1 MALSAIDVTTGLL
14 SYAVVTDKASL
25 VKLLERNGVSMPQ
38 NPSDREV
45 TTAVLM
51 ASAKSSNFKDE
62 LAKFLST
69 KAKPASQEFA
79 SFTGGEFGFTGIDDI
94 AFTGWDNFK
103 NALGDLPRASRPSTL
118 LSTAPVKPA
127 VTIKPVAVPTAA
139 LTPKTAAT
147 APKGKTGVGKVLGWL
162 GSNVFTQENVNAGVQ
177 IGLTQLNNKS
187 QGKANQIQAQTNEL
201 ISQQDDIRNNPNLGG
216 KKGMSTMAWVG
227 IGVGVIA
234 LVGIIYYFAKKK

>member
-1 MALSAIDVTTGLL
+1 MALSAIDVTSGLL
-14 SYAVVTDKASL
+14 SYAVVTDKESL

-51 ASAKSSNFKDE
+51 ASGKSPNFKDE
-62 LAKFLST
+62 LAKYLST

-79 SFTGGEFGFTGIDDI
+79 SFTGGDFGFTGIDDI
-94 AFTGWDNFK
+94 AFTGWETFK
-103 NALGDLPRASRPSTL
+103 NAPGDLPRASAG
-118 LSTAPVKPA
+118 LSTSSPL
-127 VTIKPVAVPTAA
+127 TIKPVSVPTAA
-139 LTPKTAAT
+139 LAPKTGSTAT
-147 APKGKTGVGKVLGWL
+147 KGKTGVGKVLGWL
-162 GSNVFTQENVNAGVQ
+162 GSNVFTQENINAGVQ

-187 QGKANQIQAQTNEL
+187 QGKANQIQAQTNQL
-201 ISQQDDIRNNPNLGG
+201 ISQQDDIRNNPNLIG

>member
-51 ASAKSSNFKDE
+51 ASGKSPNFKDE
-62 LAKFLST
+62 LAKYLST

-79 SFTGGEFGFTGIDDI
+79 SFTGGDFGFTGIDDI
-94 AFTGWDNFK
+94 AFTGWDSFE
-103 NALGDLPRASRPSTL
+103 NANGSLPRASAG
-118 LSTAPVKPA
+118 LSAAPA

-147 APKGKTGVGKVLGWL
+147 AKKGKTGVGKVLGWL
-162 GSNVFTQENVNAGVQ
+162 GSNVFTQENINAGVQ
-177 IGLTQLNNKS
+177 VGLTQLNNKA
-187 QGKANQIQAQTNEL
+187 QGKSNQIQAQTNQL
-201 ISQQDDIRNNPNLGG
+201 ISQQDDIRNNPNLVG

>member
-51 ASAKSSNFKDE
+51 ASGKSSNFKNE
-62 LAKFLST
+62 LAKYLSS
-69 KAKPASQEFA
+69 KAIPASQEFA
-79 SFTGGEFGFTGIDDI
+79 SFTGGDFGFTGIDDI
-94 AFTGWDNFK
+94 AFTGWDSFQ
-103 NALGDLPRASRPSTL
+103 NANGSLPRATAGL
-118 LSTAPVKPA
+118 KTAPIAP
-127 VTIKPVAVPTAA
+127 IKPVAVPTAA
-139 LTPKTAAT
+139 LTAKTAAGE
-147 APKGKTGVGKVLGWL
+147 KGKTGVGKVLGWL
-162 GSNVFTQENVNAGVQ
+162 GANVFTQENINAGVN

-187 QGKANQIQAQTNEL
+187 QGKANQIQAQTNQL
-201 ISQQDDIRNNPNLGG
+201 IAQQDDIKSNPNLRG
-216 KKGMSTMAWVG
+216 KRGLSTMAWVG
-227 IGVGVIA
+227 IGVGVVA

>member
-1 MALSAIDVTTGLL
+1 MALSAIDVTSGLL
-14 SYAVVTDKASL
+14 SYAVVTDKESL

-51 ASAKSSNFKDE
+51 ASGKSPNFKDE
-62 LAKFLST
+62 LAKYLST

-79 SFTGGEFGFTGIDDI
+79 SFTGGDFGFTGIDDI
-94 AFTGWDNFK
+94 AFTGWDSFE
-103 NALGDLPRASRPSTL
+103 NANGSLPRASAG
-118 LSTAPVKPA
+118 LSAATA

-147 APKGKTGVGKVLGWL
+147 APKGKTGVKKILGWL
-162 GSNVFTQENVNAGVQ
+162 GSNVFTQENINAGVQ
-177 IGLTQLNNKS
+177 VGLTQLNNKS
-187 QGKANQIQAQTNEL
+187 QGKSNQIQAQTNQL
-201 ISQQDDIRNNPNLGG
+201 IAQQDDIRNNPNLIG
-216 KKGMSTMAWVG
+216 KKGMSTIAWVG

>member
-51 ASAKSSNFKDE
+51 ASGKSSNFKDE

-69 KAKPASQEFA
+69 KAKTASQEFA

-94 AFTGWDNFK
+94 AFTGWETFK
-103 NALGDLPRASRPSTL
+103 NAPGDLPRASAG
-118 LSTAPVKPA
+118 LSASPA
-127 VTIKPVAVPTAA
+127 LAIKPVSVPTAA
-139 LTPKTAAT
+139 LTPKTSAA

-162 GSNVFTQENVNAGVQ
+162 GANVFTQENVNAGVQ

-187 QGKANQIQAQTNEL
+187 QGKANQIQAQTNQL